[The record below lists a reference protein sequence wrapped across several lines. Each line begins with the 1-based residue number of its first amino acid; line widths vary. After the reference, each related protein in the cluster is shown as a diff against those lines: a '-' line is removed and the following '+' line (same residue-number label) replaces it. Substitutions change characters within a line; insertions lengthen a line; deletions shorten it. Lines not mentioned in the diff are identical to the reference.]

1 MVIILS
7 RTLGSMLPCVTPVL
21 PEDLIRKVVQQK
33 QVKGE
38 QSFQQINVSI
48 SQLDFCSYFNI

>member
-38 QSFQQINVSI
+38 QSFQQISVSI
-48 SQLDFCSYFNI
+48 SQPDFCS